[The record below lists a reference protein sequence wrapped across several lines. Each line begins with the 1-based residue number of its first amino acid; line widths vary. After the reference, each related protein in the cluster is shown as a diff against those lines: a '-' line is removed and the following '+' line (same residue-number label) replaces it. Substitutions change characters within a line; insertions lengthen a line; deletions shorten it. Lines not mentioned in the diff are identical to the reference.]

1 MFQMITPEYTLKNW
15 IDLLQILQTPLI
27 QLKFLF
33 LN

>member
-1 MFQMITPEYTLKNW
+1 MFQLITPEYTLKNW

-27 QLKFLF
+27 QLKFFF